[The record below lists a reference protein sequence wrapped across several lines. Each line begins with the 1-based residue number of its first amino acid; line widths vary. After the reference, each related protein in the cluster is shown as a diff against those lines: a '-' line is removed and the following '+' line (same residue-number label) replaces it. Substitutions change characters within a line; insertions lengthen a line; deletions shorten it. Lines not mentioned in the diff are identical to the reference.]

1 MHYFII
7 KYQIVTISF
16 YLSKKSVNQFPYT
29 TLLSNFRYFNSC
41 CNIQR
46 QQEIHQSK
54 YNYLIRL
61 DHWPEFREI
70 QIPTT
75 PYLCLKYQNKNT
87 TALDMHLRWS
97 NIWRTTND
105 HRDRSWGDC
114 TMTISSLSQVSN
126 ILPTSIFVFRNYWY
140 GARWTTGIAADDQN
154 TFRCWSCRIIC
165 YSEMDLIKNN
175 VEVRLDHSMCT
186 YDVYLFPVENG

>member
-97 NIWRTTND
+97 TIWRTTND

-140 GARWTTGIAADDQN
+140 GARWTIGITTDDQN

-165 YSEMDLIKNN
+165 YSEMDFI
-175 VEVRLDHSMCT
+175 
-186 YDVYLFPVENG
+186 